1 MASPRRPPTK
11 GFPYI
16 HANTLRVVRWY
27 WKASSLLKC
36 VGAGIYSSCTG
47 IADPNLNSSEA
58 SENLSD
64 SDEDVGGVP
73 GIYLA

>member
-16 HANTLRVVRWY
+16 HAKKFRVVRWY

-36 VGAGIYSSCTG
+36 SGAGMYNSCSGT
-47 IADPNLNSSEA
+47 ADPKLSSSEA
-58 SENLSD
+58 SDNLSE
-64 SDEDVGGVP
+64 SDEDAGGVP
-73 GIYLA
+73 GTKLA